1 MIFRYPGLVM
11 DEDHTVK
18 LSMEMLPENLR
29 KQLAVAVRSVQW
41 SYAIFWSLSASE
53 QGTLGWADGYYNGDI
68 KTRKRVPAMELK
80 ADELG
85 LERSD
90 QLRELYKSLLEDEID
105 QQSNR
110 PSAALSPDDLSDAE
124 WYYLV
129 CMSFVFK
136 LGEGLPGRAVA
147 NEQTIWLCNA
157 PYADSKV
164 FSRSLLAKVGIPLL
178 KSRYCGV
185 LPPFQWSD
193 RIGCDRTGDL
203 EIEKRG
209 ALQENMPEEFNMDS
223 PDDYLNGCKHNQQ
236 TEDAFIPE
244 GLSREASQV
253 QSGDFL
259 DDEFSNGG
267 QDSLN
272 SSEYIS
278 EVFVDQEKDLS
289 SPICKNMGHIRMNEL
304 QNGSHKKFSS
314 LNVEADDWL
323 HYRRTLSVILRSSNH
338 LNENSCHSTGCLS
351 SFTIWKKG
359 AIVGSRPMIQQ
370 NMLKKI
376 LFDVPLMHVNRNDN
390 GGKVSLG
397 TLESCEM
404 SNGHNFSDEQGEY
417 DKLLSLSSMVPSIGK
432 TDKLSILNDTIK
444 YLMELEARIEELE
457 SCVGLLDH
465 EVRPRRNCM
474 DLVELSSD
482 NYDNQKINNV
492 NKAFINKRKACDIDE
507 SYCSKPSQA
516 VHKDGMPMDLKVSMK
531 EKEVLIDLKCPS
543 REYILVDF
551 IDAINSLSLDVYS
564 VQSSTL
570 DGILT
575 LTLKS
580 KFRGAAVAPAV
591 MIKKALWKVAYNS

>member
-1 MIFRYPGLVM
+1 MTR
-11 DEDHTVK
+11 
-18 LSMEMLPENLR
+18 LSEEEGTGYGAYVSIPEN
-29 KQLAVAVRSVQW
+29 QQ
-41 SYAIFWSLSASE
+41 
-53 QGTLGWADGYYNGDI
+53 
-68 KTRKRVPAMELK
+68 LK
-80 ADELG
+80 ADEIG
-85 LERSD
+85 LERSE
-90 QLRELYKSLLEDEID
+90 QLRELYNSLLEDEIE
-105 QQSNR
+105 QQICLDEHWQMNK
-110 PSAALSPDDLSDAE
+110 LSGFAILHRQTTVVCFPHFSGVIE
-124 WYYLV
+124 LV
-129 CMSFVFK
+129 SEDHSLIQYIK
-136 LGEGLPGRAVA
+136 A
-147 NEQTIWLCNA
+147 
-157 PYADSKV
+157 
-164 FSRSLLAKVGIPLL
+164 SLLDFSKPVCSEKFTTAYNAQADDDEDPAHVKGDHINLL
-178 KSRYCGV
+178 D
-185 LPPFQWSD
+185 SD
-193 RIGCDRTGDL
+193 NLSNPKGDL
-203 EIEKRG
+203 EFEKRG

-223 PDDYLNGCKHNQQ
+223 PDDYSNGCKHYQQ
-236 TEDAFIPE
+236 TENAFMPE

-253 QSGDFL
+253 QSWDFM

-289 SPICKNMGHIRMNEL
+289 SPVCKNMSHFRMNEV
-304 QNGSHKKFSS
+304 QNGSHKKFST
-314 LNVEADDWL
+314 LN
-323 HYRRTLSVILRSSNH
+323 Y
-338 LNENSCHSTGCLS
+338 TGCQS

-376 LFDVPLMHVNRNDN
+376 LFDVPLMHVDSSHRNHSED
-390 GGKVSLG
+390 GGKVSLA

-404 SNGHNFSDEQGEY
+404 SNGHNLSDEQGEY

-457 SCVGLLDH
+457 SCMGLLDH

-474 DLVELSSD
+474 DLVEQSSD

-492 NKAFINKRKACDIDE
+492 NKAFINKRKACDVDE
-507 SYCSKPSQA
+507 SCCAKPSRA
-516 VHKDGMPMDLKVSMK
+516 VHKDGLPMDLKVRMK
-531 EKEVLIDLKCPS
+531 EKEVIIDSKCPS

-580 KFRGAAVAPAV
+580 KFRGATVAPAV
-591 MIKKALWKVAYNS
+591 TTKKALWKVADNS